1 MKAAFLSVCW
11 LYLAIVLVLYIRKIV
26 GRSMKAALGR
36 ELALEALLMAVW

>member
-11 LYLAIVLVLYIRKIV
+11 LYLAIVLVLYIR
-26 GRSMKAALGR
+26 SMKAALGR